1 MVFQRDA
8 LLEWRDVRRN
18 ILLPVEFAHKPAAAY
33 ADKVSALLALT
44 GLESSPAAT
53 RANCPA
59 ACVSGS
65 RSAGPWWTIP
75 GCC

>member
-33 ADKVSALLALT
+33 ADKVGALLA
-44 GLESSPAAT
+44 
-53 RANCPA
+53 
-59 ACVSGS
+59 
-65 RSAGPWWTIP
+65 
-75 GCC
+75 